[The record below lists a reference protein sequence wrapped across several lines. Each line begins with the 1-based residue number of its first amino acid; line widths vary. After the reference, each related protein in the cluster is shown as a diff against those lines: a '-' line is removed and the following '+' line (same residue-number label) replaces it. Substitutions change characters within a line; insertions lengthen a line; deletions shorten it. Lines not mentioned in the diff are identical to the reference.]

1 MFGIH
6 GRRDGKGPG
15 LNKDPAQ
22 SAPIRGRFGSELDR
36 FTEGMVG
43 MAMGRV

>member
-1 MFGIH
+1 MA
-6 GRRDGKGPG
+6 KGPG

-22 SAPIRGRFGSELDR
+22 SAPIRGRFDSELVR
-36 FTEGMVG
+36 FRERMVG